1 MNERSEKLMTG
12 LKTEAA
18 GTLKS
23 DSSPWIIVGQ
33 VAAALAAGMGI
44 GRFVYTPILPLMT
57 TQAHMTS
64 QLGGVVATANYIG
77 YLAGAMAGIFLPR
90 LLQSR
95 VTLRIS
101 LVIVVLTLAGMPI
114 TEDGTAWFVLRLI
127 AGLASALVFMIA
139 VSSMLTHLRAHG
151 NHLAGWAFGGVG
163 GGIALSG
170 ILVLVLRAVSNWSAA
185 WIASA
190 ILAAILSACAWT
202 LKTQR
207 PAAQPAVK
215 LTYPVT
221 HRWFTTLLVS
231 YSLEGIGYIIAGTFL
246 VAAIDQSSPGWIGS
260 GAWVLVGLAALPSSA
275 LWAWL
280 AYRFSRPVLLL
291 AALLMQAI
299 GIALPALFGGVA
311 PAIISAVLF
320 GATFLGIGTIAL
332 SIGAHLQYP
341 RAVALLTTGY
351 SAGQILGPLL
361 VTPVLNHGYHDALL
375 IGAAIV
381 SLAAVAAAVLRVRF
395 PHKIAPLETT
405 HKD

>member
-1 MNERSEKLMTG
+1 MAALITG
-12 LKTEAA
+12 AA
-18 GTLKS
+18 RTLKS
-23 DSSPWIIVGQ
+23 EPSPWIIVGQ

-44 GRFVYTPILPLMT
+44 GRFVYTPILPLMV

-64 QLGGVVATANYIG
+64 QFGGVVATANYIG

-90 LLQSR
+90 LLHSK

-101 LVIVVLTLAGMPI
+101 LVIVVLTLAGMPL
-114 TEDGTAWFVLRLI
+114 TVDGTPWFVLRLI
-127 AGLASALVFMIA
+127 AGIASALVFMIA

-151 NHLAGWAFGGVG
+151 NHLTGWAFGGVG
-163 GGIALSG
+163 AGIALSG
-170 ILVLVLRAVSNWSAA
+170 ILVLILRAVSDWRAA

-190 ILAAILSACAWT
+190 ILATILSAPAWT
-202 LKTQR
+202 LKTQQ
-207 PAAQPAVK
+207 PAAQPDGAVK
-215 LTYPVT
+215 LSYPRT
-221 HRWFTTLLVS
+221 HRRFSALLVS

-280 AYRFSRPVLLL
+280 AYRFSRPGLLI
-291 AALLMQAI
+291 AALVVQVI
-299 GIALPALFGGVA
+299 GIALPALFGGVV
-311 PAIISAVLF
+311 PAIISAILF

-332 SIGAHLQYP
+332 AIGAHLQFP

-351 SAGQILGPLL
+351 SVGQILGPLL

-375 IGAAIV
+375 IGATIV
-381 SLAAVAAAVLRVRF
+381 SLAALAAVVLRVRF
-395 PHKIAPLETT
+395 PHKVEPLETT

>member
-1 MNERSEKLMTG
+1 MTG
-12 LKTEAA
+12 LKTEAS

-23 DSSPWIIVGQ
+23 DSSPWIVVGQ
-33 VAAALAAGMGI
+33 VGAALAAGMGI

-95 VTLRIS
+95 VTLRTS
-101 LVIVVLTLAGMPI
+101 LVVVVLTLAGMPI
-114 TEDGTAWFVLRLI
+114 TEEGTAWFVLRLI
-127 AGLASALVFMIA
+127 AGIASALVFMIA

-151 NHLAGWAFGGVG
+151 NHFAGWAFGGVG

-170 ILVLVLRAVSNWSAA
+170 VLVLVLRAVSNWSAA

-207 PAAQPAVK
+207 PAAQPVGGVK
-215 LTYPVT
+215 LTYPRT
-221 HRWFTTLLVS
+221 HRWFAALLVS

-260 GAWVLVGLAALPSSA
+260 GAWVIVGVAALPSSA

-311 PAIISAVLF
+311 PAIISAILF

-332 SIGAHLQYP
+332 AIGAHLQFP
-341 RAVALLTTGY
+341 RAVALLTAGY
-351 SAGQILGPLL
+351 SVGQILGPLL

-375 IGAAIV
+375 IGAGIV
-381 SLAAVAAAVLRVRF
+381 SLAAVAAVVLRVRF
-395 PHKIAPLETT
+395 PHKVGPLETT

>member
-1 MNERSEKLMTG
+1 MATIRTCSD
-12 LKTEAA
+12 

-23 DSSPWIIVGQ
+23 GSSPWIVVGQ

-44 GRFVYTPILPLMT
+44 GRFVYTPILPLMV
-57 TQAHMTS
+57 TQAHLTA
-64 QLGGVVATANYIG
+64 QLGGVIATANYAG

-90 LLQSR
+90 LLQSK

-101 LVIVVLTLAGMPI
+101 LVVVVLTLAGMPI
-114 TEDGTAWFVLRLI
+114 TENGAIWFVLRLI

-151 NHLAGWAFGGVG
+151 SHLIGWAFGGVG
-163 GGIALSG
+163 AGIALSG
-170 ILVLVLRAVSNWSAA
+170 ILVLALRSISNWSVA

-190 ILAAILSACAWT
+190 ILAAVLSSLAWT
-202 LKTQR
+202 LKTQQ
-207 PAAQPAVK
+207 PAAGPDGAALDGALKVSYSR
-215 LTYPVT
+215 TR
-221 HRWFTTLLVS
+221 RWFSALLVS

-280 AYRFSRPVLLL
+280 GHRFYRPTLLF
-291 AALLMQAI
+291 AALVVQAI
-299 GIALPALFGGVA
+299 GIALPALFGGVV
-311 PAIISAVLF
+311 PAIISATLF

-332 SIGAHLQYP
+332 AIGEHLKFP

-351 SAGQILGPLL
+351 SVGQILGPLL

-375 IGAAIV
+375 IGAAVV
-381 SLAAVAAAVLRVRF
+381 SLAALAAAVLRVRF
-395 PHKIAPLETT
+395 PTLDPRP
-405 HKD
+405 

>member
-1 MNERSEKLMTG
+1 MNERRENLMAV
-12 LKTEAA
+12 LKTGA

-23 DSSPWIIVGQ
+23 DTSPWIIVGQ

-44 GRFVYTPILPLMT
+44 GRFVYTPILPLMVS
-57 TQAHMTS
+57 QAHMSS
-64 QLGGVVATANYIG
+64 QLGGVVASGNYVG

-90 LLQSR
+90 LLHSKA
-95 VTLRIS
+95 TLRIA
-101 LVIVVLTLAGMPI
+101 LVVGVLTLAGMPI
-114 TEDGTAWFVLRLI
+114 TEDGTVWFVLRLI
-127 AGLASALVFMIA
+127 AGIASALVFMIA
-139 VSSMLTHLRAHG
+139 VSSMLTHLRVHG
-151 NHLAGWAFGGVG
+151 NHLTGWAFGGLG
-163 GGIALSG
+163 AGIALSG
-170 ILVLVLRAVSNWSAA
+170 ILVLVLRSVANWSAA

-190 ILAAILSACAWT
+190 VLAAVLSALAWT
-202 LKTQR
+202 LKTQE
-207 PAAQPAVK
+207 PAAQPVGAVK
-215 LTYPVT
+215 LNSPRT
-221 HRWFTTLLVS
+221 HRWFYALLVS

-280 AYRFSRPVLLL
+280 AYRFSRPALLI
-291 AALLMQAI
+291 AALVTQAI

-320 GATFLGIGTIAL
+320 GATFLGIATIAL
-332 SIGAHLQYP
+332 AIGAHLQFP

-351 SAGQILGPLL
+351 SVGQILGPLL

-381 SLAAVAAAVLRVRF
+381 SLAALAAGVLRIRF
-395 PHKIAPLETT
+395 PHEAQRC
-405 HKD
+405 